1 MGKHRS
7 KEDSV
12 ILFGR
17 RLKALREAA
26 NISQE
31 QIQFATG
38 ISQSQIARI
47 ESGDLNTGIS
57 HVSRLAN
64 FFGLEDF
71 QLFQYSEPVPDS
83 EELRKNIS
91 KFLKT
96 QSIDSSTF
104 LRKSIVYYLESKVLE
119 SKFLHTPRLAIEI
132 AKYLEE
138 KYDAEF
144 TTMSLSQALNR
155 FVKKGRIERVL
166 TDKKSKY
173 RYRKL

>member
-1 MGKHRS
+1 M
-7 KEDSV
+7 
-12 ILFGR
+12 ILFGK
-17 RLKALREAA
+17 RLKAIREAA

-71 QLFQYSEPVPDS
+71 QLFQYHEPVPDS
-83 EELRKNIS
+83 DELRKNIS
-91 KFLKT
+91 KFLKA
-96 QSIDSSTF
+96 QSIDASTF

-119 SKFLHTPRLAIEI
+119 SKFLQTPRLTIEI
-132 AKYLEE
+132 AEYLEE
-138 KYDAEF
+138 RYNAEF

-166 TDKKSKY
+166 TDIKSKY